1 MKQEF
6 MVERAE
12 NRTRMKITAMLVG
25 RHDSLG
31 VERTFTEDVSSR
43 GVGVISANEW
53 MEDDVIL
60 VSIPAGRYS
69 SAARVAH
76 CVPIGSG
83 QYRTGLEFIGA
94 KEPLQMNALTGAA
107 DPSAN

>member
-1 MKQEF
+1 MTGS
-6 MVERAE
+6 ER
-12 NRTRMKITAMLVG
+12 RTTQRFSMRLPLTVRWTTGAAVG
-25 RHDSLG
+25 
-31 VERTFTEDVSSR
+31 ETMTESRDVSSR

-94 KEPLQMNALTGAA
+94 KEPLQMNALTSAA